1 MSQRCLLPAKS
12 SWTFW
17 HQGATARLSGIK
29 LSPQT
34 LLLEVDVVQVLAL
47 GVAAAE
53 FDEVPVRHNEDKV
66 NAALA
71 KDVRWKLPQ
80 GQGPDDPHA
89 KANLLLQVRCLVT
102 SSPES
107 AALNG
112 LVK

>member
-1 MSQRCLLPAKS
+1 M
-12 SWTFW
+12 
-17 HQGATARLSGIK
+17 
-29 LSPQT
+29 
-34 LLLEVDVVQVLAL
+34 VQVLAL

-89 KANLLLQVRCLVT
+89 KANLLLQV
-102 SSPES
+102 S
-107 AALNG
+107 
-112 LVK
+112 